1 MTKSTTKTKQSQQE
15 ANASE
20 KSIIDFS
27 VSVADDENIIKDI
40 KEEKPETIVYN
51 RFNSLGTISIK
62 PLVDNSNPNTL
73 GLNDHGL
80 AIFPSTQ
87 QREQITAYE
96 SNGIVRYAS
105 GLDEFA
111 PEIQEI
117 TDQRIKEQKIKDI
130 RIMVSYLERVIGRNH
145 VDVNDEDFCDKVKT
159 IHPNNAAFW
168 NTVYIICDN
177 NQRVLEPL
185 KDPMDMILLLAIE
198 AGGFSIVAKSYDD
211 AMALQN
217 PPKFYLE
224 KSLEKVGI
232 QAKVK
237 RLKNNALAKL
247 NMVSEKNKKQLLY
260 LVKLCDKSG
269 VDLKYTT
276 PTDIL
281 YDIADDYINGKLSD
295 SSAEFYSKRFLEM
308 ASLPFDL
315 LEIKAIVSDSAYY
328 HIIQFKGD
336 NKIYH
341 TKSGVM
347 LGRNVK
353 EVAEYMQ
360 NPLNQD
366 IYNSIKTEMLKNWEI

>member
-145 VDVNDEDFCDKVKT
+145 VDVNDEDF
-159 IHPNNAAFW
+159 
-168 NTVYIICDN
+168 
-177 NQRVLEPL
+177 
-185 KDPMDMILLLAIE
+185 
-198 AGGFSIVAKSYDD
+198 
-211 AMALQN
+211 
-217 PPKFYLE
+217 
-224 KSLEKVGI
+224 
-232 QAKVK
+232 
-237 RLKNNALAKL
+237 
-247 NMVSEKNKKQLLY
+247 
-260 LVKLCDKSG
+260 
-269 VDLKYTT
+269 
-276 PTDIL
+276 
-281 YDIADDYINGKLSD
+281 
-295 SSAEFYSKRFLEM
+295 
-308 ASLPFDL
+308 
-315 LEIKAIVSDSAYY
+315 
-328 HIIQFKGD
+328 
-336 NKIYH
+336 
-341 TKSGVM
+341 
-347 LGRNVK
+347 
-353 EVAEYMQ
+353 
-360 NPLNQD
+360 
-366 IYNSIKTEMLKNWEI
+366 

>member
-145 VDVNDEDFCDKVKT
+145 VDVNDEHFWDKVKT

-224 KSLEKVGI
+224 KSLEKVGK
-232 QAKVK
+232 QANVK

-295 SSAEFYSKRFLEM
+295 SSDEFCSKRFLEM

>member
-1 MTKSTTKTKQSQQE
+1 MTKSTAKTKQSQQE

-27 VSVADDENIIKDI
+27 VSVADDENIIEDI

-62 PLVDNSNPNTL
+62 PLVDNSDPNTL

-145 VDVNDEDFCDKVKT
+145 VDVNDENFWDKVKT

-168 NTVYIICDN
+168 NTVYVICDN

-224 KSLEKVGI
+224 KSLEKVGK
-232 QAKVK
+232 QANVK

-276 PTDIL
+276 PTDVL

-295 SSAEFYSKRFLEM
+295 SSAEFCSKRFLEM

-341 TKSGVM
+341 TKSGIM

-366 IYNSIKTEMLKNWEI
+366 IYNSIKTEMLKNWEL

>member
-62 PLVDNSNPNTL
+62 PLVDNSDPNTL

-145 VDVNDEDFCDKVKT
+145 VDVNDEDFWDKVKT

-224 KSLEKVGI
+224 KSLEKVGK
-232 QAKVK
+232 QANVK

-276 PTDIL
+276 PADIL

-295 SSAEFYSKRFLEM
+295 SSSEFCSKRFLEM